1 MCNQQLY
8 GLYIMGSLWLKHIVG
23 STPTTWTNHF
33 LVHTG
38 INYKAKNS
46 SRTFGKIGKQYLGR
60 TIWSRSLSSMASLP
74 FMIGAKQRRRERRTC
89 LQKWFDLYC
98 FSHQRLAFSLR
109 MKTKVFNTKKN
120 IGHIV
125 KLMSFCL

>member
-1 MCNQQLY
+1 
-8 GLYIMGSLWLKHIVG
+8 
-23 STPTTWTNHF
+23 
-33 LVHTG
+33 
-38 INYKAKNS
+38 
-46 SRTFGKIGKQYLGR
+46 
-60 TIWSRSLSSMASLP
+60 MASLP